1 MFLCFKKRQCIV
13 VEFSLGSSRRE
24 STPFSLSLILFL
36 SIFHSLS
43 HAHASLL
50 RSLSLF
56 LSMTRQL
63 KLHTLFFPSLFSL
76 YIVIFLRFFS
86 FSVYLFT
93 LLFFYFPYLLF
104 FFSSLSFKFI
114 RSRGCD
120 TSLGTS
126 GYGRR
131 LARLTEK
138 TNFDSLAEKLA
149 WPVYEGRHIYS
160 SGPKDQ
166 WRKLATRPS
175 ASEATHRSSSCN
187 NLCTILQP
195 TTPPTI

>member
-1 MFLCFKKRQCIV
+1 MLQKAAVHRRRI
-13 VEFSLGSSRRE
+13 LSRFIE
-24 STPFSLSLILFL
+24 KGEHSSLSL
-36 SIFHSLS
+36 SLS
-43 HAHASLL
+43 NLISLHL
-50 RSLSLF
+50 SLSFARTRIPPSISLSL
-56 LSMTRQL
+56 
-63 KLHTLFFPSLFSL
+63 SL
-76 YIVIFLRFFS
+76 YDETVETSYFI
-86 FSVYLFT
+86 FSVFVLFVYCYFFAIFFFFCLSLYVIVFLFPLFT
-93 LLFFYFPYLLF
+93 F